1 MNGTGGR
8 KVPDWL
14 KGKPARI
21 TIILLVAL
29 VAWVLWSQFF
39 PELDLQELLDRFAE
53 FLGPWTYLVV
63 GILAF
68 TAVALLNQALAT
80 IFGVALY
87 HYAASDKA
95 VGVFTT
101 EDFAEAVTVK
111 GGMPPGMANTTI

>member
-1 MNGTGGR
+1 MSLWMVGN
-8 KVPDWL
+8 L
-14 KGKPARI
+14 
-21 TIILLVAL
+21 ILLVVVVPVL
-29 VAWVLWSQFF
+29 VA
-39 PELDLQELLDRFAE
+39 LLNRLLAATESVRGAADDA
-53 FLGPWTYLVV
+53 LAGGVALIIV

-95 VGVFTT
+95 VGVFTS